1 MLNCCTT
8 ALYPCFTCWTSRS
21 YERTRPAKLWRKRSY
36 AGPLP
41 DCHPR
46 NERGTH
52 KVVTHG

>member
-21 YERTRPAKLWRKRSY
+21 YERTSPAKLWRKRSY